1 MESVCHG
8 YIYILLHIKL
18 ISCSGIPVDVCLIWT
33 MGGLSSVC
41 HGYICILLYFK
52 LFSVVVLH
60 RSVVI

>member
-1 MESVCHG
+1 MGSVCHG
-8 YIYILLHIKL
+8 YMCILLYMKL
-18 ISCSGIPVDVCLIWT
+18 IWCSGFPGDLCLI
-33 MGGLSSVC
+33 GGRGLGSVC